1 MIKAVIITGILFV
14 IGNATHQI
22 FDEQKVFYVPQAL
35 FFIALLHHAKAN
47 THKKAIVSHFF
58 LNYLLLLSV
67 GNLIK
72 QIFYS
77 DILKQINDYI
87 WAGFV
92 TLHLIFNLIKWA
104 IKTNQHSGM
113 K

>member
-14 IGNATHQI
+14 FGNALWPL
-22 FDEQKVFYVPQAL
+22 FNEQKVFYVPQAL
-35 FFIALLHHAKAN
+35 FFISLLLAVRIKEPVKNKIAHY
-47 THKKAIVSHFF
+47 F
-58 LNYLLLLSV
+58 LEWLLLLSY

-87 WAGFV
+87 WGGFV
-92 TLHLIFNLIKWA
+92 TLILIYKIIKWA
-104 IKTNQHSGM
+104 SKTNQHFGR